1 MVNAEQ
7 NIVFRPFWQK
17 LCPNTLFL
25 FAVLF
30 ILLTGFRFYGTVGG
44 GPGQMIML
52 GFLLMWFVPWIF
64 LSRVGRKDIGLKL
77 PNRPGWILWAPL
89 LGLVLAFVSYAL
101 GALLYGS
108 PEQHWFQS
116 VAASFFEDE
125 RVLQM
130 PRNKLFWMFT
140 IPAMIFSPI
149 GEEILF
155 RGCIQ
160 KVVQNRWGIFWGV
173 GVSAFLFSTVHLFHH
188 GISHSGDGFQVFWV
202 SGFLWWALMILTSV
216 GFSWLR
222 IKYQSIL
229 PAIIGH
235 SFYNLG
241 MNYTIFYL
249 LLPS

>member
-1 MVNAEQ
+1 MSLKDSDIQ
-7 NIVFRPFWQK
+7 IRPLWRK
-17 LCPNTLFL
+17 ICPNGLILLGIVLLILTLFR
-25 FAVLF
+25 A
-30 ILLTGFRFYGTVGG
+30 YGTIVG
-44 GPGQMIML
+44 GPGQMTML
-52 GFLLMWFVPWIF
+52 GFLLMWFVPLLF
-64 LSRVGRKDIGLKL
+64 LTHQGRSDIGLTL
-77 PNRPGWILWAPL
+77 PKGFGWGISAPL
-89 LGLVLAFVSYAL
+89 LGLMLALVCYWIGILFYDDSD
-101 GALLYGS
+101 
-108 PEQHWFQS
+108 QHWFQS
-116 VAASFFEDE
+116 VAATFLQDE

-160 KVVQNRWGIFWGV
+160 RVVQDRWGLIWGV
-173 GVSAFLFSTVHLFHH
+173 GVSAFLFATVHLFHH
-188 GISHSGDGFQVFWV
+188 GIALGEEGLKVFWI
-202 SGFLWWALMILTSV
+202 SGFLRWVLMIVTSL

-249 LLPS
+249 LLS